1 MIIGNE
7 RAIRLLN
14 YSKESPTH
22 ILKGPMGVGKA
33 TIAKAL
39 AKSYLCMEKKKK
51 CACISCRK
59 FKSGNHP
66 DYIYIGLKEKENS
79 IKVEDIMPVIHEIM
93 TKPMESAFKV
103 ILIDDAD
110 SMTVEAQNKLLK
122 TIEDVPEYIKILL
135 VAHSSLLPT
144 IESRCIVHH
153 FYSLSPDE
161 MSTFADN
168 IGLTGFRKELL
179 LGMANGSPGVLVRLN
194 EGPIIDYFSRT
205 IDMISKKASVSE
217 VLETNGLLKE
227 KDSESIIEVLGRDIV
242 YYVNGLYMLL
252 LDLLNVSLGE
262 HPRMYKSKSEDLK
275 KVKYDKNTVISAM
288 NYLNPI
294 ILYTNDPYKEI
305 TGERLIKLFDIIFN

>member
-153 FYSLSPDE
+153 FYGLSTEE
-161 MSTFADN
+161 MEAFAEK
-168 IGLTGFRKELL
+168 IGLTGFKKELL
-179 LGMANGSPGVLVRLN
+179 MGMANGSPGVLVRLK
-194 EGPIIDYFSRT
+194 EGPIMDYFSKT
-205 IDMISKKASVSE
+205 IDLVTNRADVSKALE
-217 VLETNGLLKE
+217 VNGLLKE
-227 KDSESIIEVLGRDIV
+227 KDGNSVLTVLGKDIV
-242 YYVNGLYMLL
+242 YYVNGLYLL
-252 LDLLNVSLGE
+252 LSDLLNVSLGE
-262 HPRMYKSKSEDLK
+262 SPKMYKSKSSDLK
-275 KVKYDKNTVISAM
+275 KVNYDANTVVTAM
-288 NYLNPI
+288 NYLSPI
-294 ILYTNDPYKEI
+294 ILYSNDPYKEI
-305 TGERLIKLFDIIFN
+305 TDERLIKLFDIILS